1 MLRFFHPPSF
11 HPLSRFPTLPSEGFL
26 ALVPWNGLPPSPA
39 LSYCCCAGAASSAL
53 LSLLTSSLARTSA
66 ACITVRDHLP
76 GSVFTARRGMPR
88 LRLSLSSMCNYS
100 KAEAS
105 GLLRRVG
112 AAHFLMSSEQG
123 RSPHLAS
130 LPWLAGATSF
140 G

>member
-1 MLRFFHPPSF
+1 MPCVCWCIAPCD
-11 HPLSRFPTLPSEGFL
+11 TI
-26 ALVPWNGLPPSPA
+26 
-39 LSYCCCAGAASSAL
+39 
-53 LSLLTSSLARTSA
+53 SA
-66 ACITVRDHLP
+66 AEKAPD
-76 GSVFTARRGMPR
+76 

-123 RSPHLAS
+123 RSPAHLAS